1 MTGVGIA
8 GLVFLGMVLLFIEV
22 VLVPGVGI
30 VGVAGVGLLV
40 WASATIWGT
49 YGAIFGILSVLL
61 SGAVVLFGTWKLSQ
75 SKLGRKMIL
84 EAQLDEE
91 NSSSS
96 SLQHLRG
103 KTGVTQSVM
112 RPGGAVEIDGKRMD
126 AVATNGQWIEA
137 GVHIHIVDVQT
148 NNIFVEPVKQP
159 ESDSALEEDAP

>member
-1 MTGVGIA
+1 MSGVGIA

-40 WASATIWGT
+40 WASATIWGA
-49 YGAIFGILSVLL
+49 YGAVFGLLSVLI

-91 NSSSS
+91 ISSSS

-103 KTGVTQSVM
+103 KTGITLSVM
-112 RPGGAVEIDGKRMD
+112 RPGGAVEVDGKRID
-126 AVATNGQWIEA
+126 AVATNGQWVEA
-137 GVHIHIVDVQT
+137 GVQIEIVDVQT
-148 NNIFVEPVKQP
+148 NNIFVEPVKQIAMAS
-159 ESDSALEEDAP
+159 ETEEDAP